1 MGKLNVLKSVQPPRT
16 EKNSVTPIAPST
28 FSNTRRAVITQPV
41 ARMPRLTGS
50 LYQNFWWQNVAIFC
64 TLYSSTHL
72 YASFNNLE
80 ILTYTE
86 NTKAQEI
93 FLRCMQVLCIPC
105 SVKFLTVLCTVLVW
119 NLYNWLRK
127 KLCLISNVSN

>member
-1 MGKLNVLKSVQPPRT
+1 MGKLNVLKSVQPPHM

-28 FSNTRRAVITQPV
+28 FSNTRRAVITQPA
-41 ARMPRLTGS
+41 ARMPRLAGS
-50 LYQNFWWQNVAIFC
+50 LYRNFWWQNVAIFC
-64 TLYSSTHL
+64 TPYSSTYL

-93 FLRCMQVLCIPC
+93 FLRCMQVLCIPFQLN
-105 SVKFLTVLCTVLVW
+105 FLQ
-119 NLYNWLRK
+119 
-127 KLCLISNVSN
+127 SFAQS